1 MVYDFV
7 AKIKNVKN
15 REILNADAL
24 KGIVTDINANF
35 SNPLDLKFILPDAD
49 NSGEVLI
56 KSQTSVSSMAAL
68 HDRELEAAVNSFIT
82 YLEEI
87 ALAIDAEIS
96 RQDGFYNNSR
106 TFKKLFN

>member
-15 REILNADAL
+15 REVLNVEAL
-24 KGIVTDINANF
+24 NGIVTEVNANF
-35 SNPLDLKFILPDAD
+35 SDPLDLKFILPDAD
-49 NSGEVLI
+49 SSGEVLI

-68 HDRELEAAVNSFIT
+68 HDKELEVAVNSFIA

-87 ALAIDAEIS
+87 ARVIDAEIS
-96 RQDGFYNNSR
+96 KQDGFYNNSR
-106 TFKKLFN
+106 TFKRLFN